1 MLSDSLNEMFSA
13 AALTTT
19 TTSSVINMGAKVNLG
34 GGQNP
39 MSFYADFLGVAPG
52 GGSPTASLQ
61 FTGADS
67 ADLTSNPIHIG
78 PAIAPTLVSGTVLGQ
93 NLYGFPIPPHQ
104 PKQYFGVIATLGG
117 TSPTVSV
124 TCGLV
129 RDLQTNPVP
138 PNL

>member
-19 TTSSVINMGAKVNLG
+19 TTSSVIKMGAAVN
-34 GGQNP
+34 
-39 MSFYADFLGVAPG
+39 
-52 GGSPTASLQ
+52 SPTASLQ

-67 ADLTSNPIHIG
+67 ADLTSNPISIG
-78 PAIAPTLVSGTVLGQ
+78 PAIAPTLTSGVALGQ
-93 NLYGFPIPPHQ
+93 NLYGFPIPSHK